1 MPSNATKNKLRKKAA
16 EFTDKLR
23 QPINVLKVHLK
34 VYNFTGNAC
43 IKHIHNKIRA
53 LSFWELPAKTFCIL
67 PQLPYRPRCKI
78 LMLRPYMK
86 HENGHVRHKRWVLV
100 EDHPILKT
108 RDILADRRVKKVAA
122 LRMRLS
128 ATDDV
133 TGTDP

>member
-1 MPSNATKNKLRKKAA
+1 
-16 EFTDKLR
+16 
-23 QPINVLKVHLK
+23 
-34 VYNFTGNAC
+34 
-43 IKHIHNKIRA
+43 
-53 LSFWELPAKTFCIL
+53 
-67 PQLPYRPRCKI
+67 
-78 LMLRPYMK
+78 MLRPYMK